1 MKTVSHVGVA
11 IGLITGLVL
20 GALAAATGSPVLLRV
35 AAGVAPVGTAFM
47 NAIQMVVVPLVV
59 VVIFVGVAR
68 LGDPRK
74 LGRLGGWSLGFW
86 WLTTFPAIL
95 IGMGLMKVGLSF
107 APPIAMPEVP
117 EQATPEIPGMI
128 DFLLRLIPANP
139 FAAAAQGALL
149 PLIVFTVLL
158 AAAAGTLAE
167 DQRGRLVR
175 LAEALSDA
183 LIRLV
188 HWVLWTAPVGV
199 FALAAPVTARTGW
212 AMLQS
217 LAVFIVTVVLG
228 LFVFKALVYLPA
240 VRYLGR
246 MKVSRFVTGTLGTY
260 ALGFSTTSSVAT
272 LPMMLE
278 EADEKLKLSP
288 EVANLVIPLGASL
301 NRAGSALF
309 QGASIVFLASL
320 FDVTIPVASLVGV
333 VFATFLVAM
342 TVAPVPSA
350 GVMTLAPALDTAG
363 VPLGGMAILLG
374 VDRIPDMF
382 RSATNM
388 IGHMVAAVIVDARVG
403 TDGKAPDGA
412 STNRAPPDRAS
423 PDRGSTDREATDRAS
438 SDREGDGV
446 PLTVE
451 GGGSRVTLG

>member
-1 MKTVSHVGVA
+1 MKTVSHMGVA
-11 IGLITGLVL
+11 IGLIAGLLL
-20 GALAAATGSPVLLRV
+20 GALAAATGSPVLLGV

-47 NAIQMVVVPLVV
+47 NAIQMVVIPLVV

-95 IGMGLMKVGLSF
+95 IGMGLMKLGLSF
-107 APPIAMPEVP
+107 APRITMPEVP
-117 EQATPEIPGMI
+117 EQAAPEIPGMI

-228 LFVFKALVYLPA
+228 LFVFKGLVYLPA

-278 EADEKLKLSP
+278 EADEKLELSP

-403 TDGKAPDGA
+403 TDP
-412 STNRAPPDRAS
+412 
-423 PDRGSTDREATDRAS
+423 EATDRDGRDQT
-438 SDREGDGV
+438 SDGPTSNGPTSD
-446 PLTVE
+446 
-451 GGGSRVTLG
+451 

>member
-1 MKTVSHVGVA
+1 MKTVSHMGVA
-11 IGLITGLVL
+11 IGLIAGLLL
-20 GALAAATGSPVLLRV
+20 GALAAATGSPVLLGV

-47 NAIQMVVVPLVV
+47 NAIQMVVIPLVV

-95 IGMGLMKVGLSF
+95 IGMGLMKLGLSF
-107 APPIAMPEVP
+107 APRITMPEVP
-117 EQATPEIPGMI
+117 EQAAPEIPGMI

-228 LFVFKALVYLPA
+228 LFVFKGLVYLPA

-272 LPMMLE
+272 LPMMIE
-278 EADEKLKLSP
+278 EADEKLELSP

-403 TDGKAPDGA
+403 TDPEAPDRDGRDQ
-412 STNRAPPDRAS
+412 T
-423 PDRGSTDREATDRAS
+423 
-438 SDREGDGV
+438 SDGPTSNGPTSD
-446 PLTVE
+446 
-451 GGGSRVTLG
+451 